1 MGDGASFCDTL
12 VDEEG
17 HKLENFLSLVPCFT
31 GTNSVLFGV
40 GAEPRIL
47 GILQNLWT
55 VDDVDLRPD
64 LADRLVEISQA
75 APEMG
80 LSSDYPKPGETTLLC
95 PLDSS
100 SCDSESRWRIA
111 GLFVGVLHLDS
122 RFNTNI
128 ELGIYRRYE
137 LVCFLRGDLCDATI
151 RQNGF
156 GNSEAKCH
164 DSYLLSQGTP
174 PVKKGLIS
182 GYLHY
187 IILCYACKYQQ
198 KSPILGHFMRIL
210 KFSFIYMVRADIFI
224 RFFGSFLIQ
233 NCGSDFSDF
242 WPPPPKAAK

>member
-1 MGDGASFCDTL
+1 MRSDSTMRRDEGADGVLERALGVLPPNHDFPMVLIDRNVPGGTLDCVSLDNEVMAGVL
-12 VDEEG
+12 VDHLAANG
-17 HKLENFLSLVPCFT
+17 H
-31 GTNSVLFGV
+31 
-40 GAEPRIL
+40 R
-47 GILQNLWT
+47 
-55 VDDVDLRPD
+55 
-64 LADRLVEISQA
+64 
-75 APEMG
+75 
-80 LSSDYPKPGETTLLC
+80 
-95 PLDSS
+95 
-100 SCDSESRWRIA
+100 RIA

-187 IILCYACKYQQ
+187 IILAYKT
-198 KSPILGHFMRIL
+198 K
-210 KFSFIYMVRADIFI
+210 
-224 RFFGSFLIQ
+224 
-233 NCGSDFSDF
+233 
-242 WPPPPKAAK
+242 